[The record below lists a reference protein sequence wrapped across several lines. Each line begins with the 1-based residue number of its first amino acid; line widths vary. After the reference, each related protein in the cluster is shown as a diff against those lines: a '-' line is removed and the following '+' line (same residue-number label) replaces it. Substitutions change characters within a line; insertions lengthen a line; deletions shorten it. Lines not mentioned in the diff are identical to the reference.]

1 MRLNDIIIENKVT
14 DEGVL
19 GGIVGAAKGLMK
31 GAPIK
36 GYQAGDAQS
45 SGANQTKAQAT
56 VLYKDFYNQIGQ
68 LGQQATGQSLIDYLT
83 KRQYPTKQA
92 QAILS
97 KATPAQGNATADT
110 TNYGQKS
117 YGDQTMSVGT
127 PSKGPSWSDPKS
139 PDYVGRREVERRQAA
154 GTPTTAP
161 TTTTVPTTTPP
172 TTPPVTTP
180 TKTEPTLNPAPEPKV
195 LKPNPART
203 VKESLETAL
212 DAKTIWG
219 AILAATQENLQM
231 GGRGSAPGRTSAVG
245 VPGST
250 GVTGGTG
257 ISNATGLRGVYTGGG
272 QSSPL
277 DINAVLEFYRGLGS
291 EGKMAFRKQ
300 LDAIDIELSTTA
312 KTDTAIKEGSIGYS
326 RFLGIQL

>member
-1 MRLNDIIIENKVT
+1 MRLNDIIIENEVT

-45 SGANQTKAQAT
+45 SGASQTKAQAT
-56 VLYKDFYNQIGQ
+56 VLYKDFYNQMGQ

-83 KRQYPTKQA
+83 KKQYPTKQA

-127 PSKGPSWSDPKS
+127 PSKGPSWSDPNS

-154 GTPTTAP
+154 GTPTTTP

-172 TTPPVTTP
+172 ATAP
-180 TKTEPTLNPAPEPKV
+180 TKIEPTLKPPIVPSV
-195 LKPNPART
+195 IKPNPART
-203 VKESLETAL
+203 VKESLESAL

-231 GGRGSAPGRTSAVG
+231 GGRGSAPGKTSAVG

-250 GVTGGTG
+250 GVTGSTG
-257 ISNATGLRGVYTGGG
+257 VSNATGLRGVSSGSG

-291 EGKMAFRKQ
+291 EGKIAFRKQ